1 MNTVYTIE
9 IVIMGWRLKYLICN
23 WTFERDYIETKII
36 TIIIKL
42 KNRAKKKECAAGSSA
57 ILKAVK

>member
-42 KNRAKKKECAAGSSA
+42 KNRAKKKNV
-57 ILKAVK
+57 LLDQVLF